1 MHLFPQPFPGVSH
14 LSSCPGS
21 LSSSQELLGSI
32 LGTVKSQDHGMIQ
45 AGGDLRRSPVQ
56 LLLDPGQARLL
67 RALSHLILKAFK
79 DGGPRAS
86 ETGQFLALPPISC
99 AGSCLWSLFYLW
111 CTFCCY
117 SILPFLLLFFVPFLA
132 IPSAFYCSVIPSPF
146 LFFFSVPFSFL
157 PFTLMNRK
165 ISSCKVRLR
174 LLWGQGGCCC
184 SRCAGIAARVL
195 VGRVSTLKS

>member
-14 LSSCPGS
+14 LSSRPGS

-117 SILPFLLLFFVPFLA
+117 SILPLLHSA
-132 IPSAFYCSVIPSPF
+132 IPSAFFCTFFGHSFCFLLLSYSFSFSFFFFCS
-146 LFFFSVPFSFL
+146 LFFSAFHSHEQEDF
-157 PFTLMNRK
+157 
-165 ISSCKVRLR
+165 
-174 LLWGQGGCCC
+174 
-184 SRCAGIAARVL
+184 
-195 VGRVSTLKS
+195 